1 MIRRLVLDVMKPH
14 EPDVVTTTE
23 RLSEIDGV
31 DGVTTRLI
39 ETDEK
44 VVETRVAIEGHD
56 LDVEQIRGIVE
67 NLGGSIHS
75 IDEVACGTEAIADPW
90 IDD

>member
-31 DGVTTRLI
+31 DGVTMRLI
-39 ETDEK
+39 ETDEQ
-44 VVETRVAIEGHD
+44 VVETRVAIEGQD
-56 LDVEQIRGIVE
+56 LDVERIRGVVE

-75 IDEVACGTEAIADPW
+75 IDEVSCGTEAIADPW